1 MQASVKWLK
10 KKKTDSLIGLA
21 IGKPTKTRPEDFR

>member
-1 MQASVKWLK
+1 MQASVKWL